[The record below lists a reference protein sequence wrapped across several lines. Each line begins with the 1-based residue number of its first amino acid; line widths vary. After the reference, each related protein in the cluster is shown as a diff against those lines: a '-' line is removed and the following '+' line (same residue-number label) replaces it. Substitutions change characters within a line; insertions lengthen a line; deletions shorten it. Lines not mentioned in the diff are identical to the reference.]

1 MKRALLL
8 LLLGLAACGSP
19 TPPVGPPSGGGLP
32 PCLANPYASADTP
45 LVFPYGDLVTQ
56 PSGPRWFQTTLPAAG
71 SYTLVITNLPPYDGL
86 GTLFYQD
93 DPSDPLAASYT
104 SDYSAS
110 LRVPF
115 EAEAGVLY
123 FQIDHFLP
131 FAEMTCDT
139 YSARVEPG
147 S

>member
-8 LLLGLAACGSP
+8 LLLLAACGSP
-19 TPPVGPPSGGGLP
+19 TPPVGPPPGAGVPS
-32 PCLANPYASADTP
+32 CLANPYASADTP
-45 LVFPYGDLVTQ
+45 LVFPYGATVTQ

-71 SYTLVITNLPPYDGL
+71 SYALLITDIPPYDGL

-93 DPSDPLAASYT
+93 DPSEPVAASYT
-104 SDYSAS
+104 SDYSPT

-123 FQIDHFLP
+123 FQVDHFLP
-131 FAEMTCDT
+131 FSEMTCDT
-139 YSARVEPG
+139 YSLRIEPAA
-147 S
+147 